1 MATLTKYGNYL
12 ISLLPKHIQRVSI
25 FKDEL
30 CLHIPSAS
38 IPQTLELLRD
48 HKDCMYKQLME
59 VTAVDW
65 PTDPDRFE
73 LVYSMLSVEH
83 NSRILVKSRT
93 SELAPVP
100 SVSHLFSSAIW
111 AEREVWDMFGV
122 IFNGHPDL
130 RRILTDYGFEGHPL
144 RKDFPL
150 TGFTEVRYDE
160 EKKRIVSEP
169 VELTQEFRK
178 FDFPNPVRHDDI
190 CAVLILIVG
199 AGADAQETDHRASC
213 SCGAP
218 ALRTGSSQIIEIHQ
232 CWTSIIVMLNGYSG
246 EVSAGGRSGQGEDVQ
261 HRVCKGHLSHIV
273 HGKVL
278 GVGISAAYAHAVDQ
292 DQAGSVPLGRY
303 HCAG

>member
-1 MATLTKYGNYL
+1 
-12 ISLLPKHIQRVSI
+12 
-25 FKDEL
+25 
-30 CLHIPSAS
+30 
-38 IPQTLELLRD
+38 
-48 HKDCMYKQLME
+48 MYKQLME

-73 LVYSMLSVEH
+73 VVYSLLSVEH

-122 IFNGHPDL
+122 VFSGHPDL

-169 VELTQEFRK
+169 VELSQEFRK
-178 FDFPNPVRHDDI
+178 FDFPNPV
-190 CAVLILIVG
+190 
-199 AGADAQETDHRASC
+199 Q
-213 SCGAP
+213 
-218 ALRTGSSQIIEIHQ
+218 
-232 CWTSIIVMLNGYSG
+232 
-246 EVSAGGRSGQGEDVQ
+246 
-261 HRVCKGHLSHIV
+261 
-273 HGKVL
+273 
-278 GVGISAAYAHAVDQ
+278 
-292 DQAGSVPLGRY
+292 
-303 HCAG
+303 